1 MKPEHCELAGQL
13 LIGTDPALV
22 AANHARL
29 SAASTEEAVD
39 LLQVYIN
46 EADIAGSL
54 HPSLAMAQTQALLT
68 ERNEPSSSAQAQATY
83 SAFLAQAVVSSAP
96 GRLLLG

>member
-1 MKPEHCELAGQL
+1 
-13 LIGTDPALV
+13 LILGTDPALV
-22 AANHARL
+22 AANHARFASNP
-29 SAASTEEAVD
+29 SADPVD

-54 HPSLAMAQTQALLT
+54 HPSLAMAQTEALLI
-68 ERNEPSSSAQAQATY
+68 ERNEPSSESHARSTYAAFISMAT
-83 SAFLAQAVVSSAP
+83 VSSSP